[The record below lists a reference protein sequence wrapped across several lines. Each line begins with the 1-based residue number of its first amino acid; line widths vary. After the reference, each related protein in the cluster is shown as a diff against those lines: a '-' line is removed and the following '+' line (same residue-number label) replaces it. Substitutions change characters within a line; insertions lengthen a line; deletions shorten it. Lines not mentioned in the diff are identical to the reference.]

1 MQVLH
6 QHKLT
11 TSEYFS
17 IGELH
22 NKTELINGVIYDR
35 VPPGPNHSYTV
46 RELSRLL
53 IISLKEEIV
62 SQEPPLQFLPDN
74 APQPDIVILKP
85 SENGYKNAHP
95 KSQDAMVI
103 IEVSDSTLGY
113 DTGDKMRMY
122 ATGNVPLYFIVDLN
136 NKLILKHT
144 DPGKKGYKSIQK
156 CQEIQIDSLSI
167 MITLNEII

>member
-11 TSEYFS
+11 TAEYFS

-22 NKTELINGVIYDR
+22 NKTELINGVIYDK
-35 VPPGPNHSYTV
+35 VPPGPNHSYV
-46 RELSRLL
+46 VGEIAKSL
-53 IISLKEEIV
+53 ILNLKDEVIR
-62 SQEPPLQFLPDN
+62 QEQPLQFLPDN

-113 DTGDKMRMY
+113 DTGDKMTMY
-122 ATGNVPLYFIVDLN
+122 ATANVALYFIVDLN

-167 MITLNEII
+167 MITLNDIL

>member
-6 QHKLT
+6 QHQLT

-17 IGELH
+17 IGELQ

-53 IISLKEEIV
+53 IISVNGAIV
-62 SQEPPLQFLPDN
+62 SQEQPIQFLPDN
-74 APQPDIVILKP
+74 APQPDVAILKN
-85 SENGYKNAHP
+85 SENGYKDSHP
-95 KSQDAMVI
+95 AAQDTLVI

-113 DTGDKMRMY
+113 DTGDKMRLY
-122 ATGNVPLYFIVDLN
+122 ASGNVPLYFVVDLN

-144 DPGKKGYKSIQK
+144 NPEKKGYKTIHK
-156 CQEIQIDSLSI
+156 CQEIQVDGLSI
-167 MITLNEII
+167 MINLNDII